1 MTLRLRGS
9 YSVSAAETPA
19 QLSLLKPITC
29 NVVFLDDKSEL
40 FKVDKHARGQLLLDL
55 VFEFLELL
63 ERDFFGLQFSDYTCN
78 PGPVL
83 RWLDS
88 TKTLKKQ
95 LRGSSAHTLWFR
107 VKFYLPDPIWLQD
120 ELTRYQIFLQVRKDI
135 LDGSLT
141 APLPILAKLAGLC
154 LQSELGDYSIEEN
167 KPGYVG
173 QFRLIPNQNA
183 EFEAQALEA
192 HMTYRTLVPSAAEL
206 EYLNIARRLD
216 LYGIHPQEVTDPSH
230 TRLSIGVSAAG
241 LVVFREKKRIHLY
254 SWQTIEKI
262 SFKGKSFFIQLKQ
275 QTPGSGFH
283 KGESS
288 TEATPFDMTVTGKFN
303 RTPTFIFDS
312 GKRAKVFWQFA
323 VTCHTFFRVKEP
335 NSVGSGSTAN
345 GRTTFHRLNAISA
358 TAGYTNTQATS
369 GFSSFF
375 HRFRNRRSLSLK
387 APSPVIER
395 TMSTLVEIRR
405 HSRSIERTSI
415 RRSSSRHFSRR
426 RGSSTAGQ
434 VSNSALSVN
443 LLNAY
448 ESTNSLYANDGVD
461 DSNPFV
467 RPGETDGD
475 ASGRF
480 YTLRRSADTSTDQK
494 GRHRGSLAS
503 RSSQSPQKPLGGPS
517 TPTRGGFGR
526 RFRASAPPSSRAN
539 NLDPRIHPTRQGSTS
554 TVSRKAGNSPEK
566 ANTGTTPT
574 EEAPFMGDS
583 KRDLMIG
590 STTTEV
596 PINMFLSL
604 PTNRLPNGDATKS
617 AGPNATNAAA
627 TPMTLA
633 GGGSNAHTPRA
644 KRNPSPAEKPPHA
657 QPSYLRNGSILKPL
671 QSNQS
676 PQHSVGDA
684 LQNGSTSAFT
694 WGPENTPKSA
704 PPLLTGDSKNGT
716 EFSEQERKI
725 SVASTVSSFD
735 ITNNDL
741 EDGLVRVQI
750 QPNSKGQ
757 FGFNFKGGADHGTP
771 VLVSR
776 VSSEMPAGMC
786 IPRLNEGDQI
796 LFINGRDISKHT
808 HDQVVNFIRAA
819 TEAHSGVLELLV
831 QPRVYLAETIA
842 DKFGGRQIPDTGD
855 APPLP
860 PKCLPEFKCSPSPPS
875 PSWMP
880 KSAQGFRPRPT
891 NKPRLNGS
899 VTARASR
906 SGTRKPD
913 ITNTERLYQSIQEL
927 ERGIED
933 GTIVMEFDRLERRLP
948 TATTVDAKTH
958 SNLSKNRYRDIS
970 PYDQTRVR
978 IQGFSGDYIN
988 ASFVKMELPKSD
1000 ETNEYIAAQGPLPN
1014 TCIDFWQMCWEQN
1027 THIIVML
1034 TSVTEHGRDKCH
1046 KYWPALNKSFEFSWT
1061 YSKALPGYPKNP
1073 GRRYQMRIAT
1083 LREEENNDF
1092 AYREFQLSR
1101 GFSNTSS
1108 RSGDMTSPQLD
1119 QVTSP
1124 RVLNGTPVENGF
1136 EARRL
1141 IQLQFINWPDHG
1153 VPDDP
1158 AHLITFVEKFR
1169 SLRGDRK
1176 VAAVV
1181 HCSAGIGR
1189 TGVVIL
1195 LDTAIDLIKAG
1206 HAVFPLELVRQMRY
1220 YREMLIQTSAQ
1231 FKFACESIVKYYYD
1245 FVRKRLPS
1253 STR

>member
-1 MTLRLRGS
+1 MDRRNLFLEDSFSDVSSISGRNTAPTDMSSSPEYVERRLADAVSHASSPMFSEALQFWAGLDRKTAVTLDRQVSVGIGRKISDCPALPNFRHYDLKSNERNRLNGCSSTS
-9 YSVSAAETPA
+9 YRRCTSSFGHCSDIDLINQADETLICSRNGKPPPMSGWGRKAPKITPA
-19 QLSLLKPITC
+19 QSVGPSDGRT
-29 NVVFLDDKSEL
+29 S
-40 FKVDKHARGQLLLDL
+40 A
-55 VFEFLELL
+55 
-63 ERDFFGLQFSDYTCN
+63 FSDGTAE
-78 PGPVL
+78 PSTAGAD
-83 RWLDS
+83 DS
-88 TKTLKKQ
+88 
-95 LRGSSAHTLWFR
+95 SD
-107 VKFYLPDPIWLQD
+107 VD
-120 ELTRYQIFLQVRKDI
+120 V
-135 LDGSLT
+135 
-141 APLPILAKLAGLC
+141 
-154 LQSELGDYSIEEN
+154 QST
-167 KPGYVG
+167 
-173 QFRLIPNQNA
+173 
-183 EFEAQALEA
+183 
-192 HMTYRTLVPSAAEL
+192 M
-206 EYLNIARRLD
+206 
-216 LYGIHPQEVTDPSH
+216 QEV
-230 TRLSIGVSAAG
+230 
-241 LVVFREKKRIHLY
+241 
-254 SWQTIEKI
+254 I
-262 SFKGKSFFIQLKQ
+262 SRTNSRCSSRA
-275 QTPGSGFH
+275 QTPSSV
-283 KGESS
+283 SS
-288 TEATPFDMTVTGKFN
+288 TLSD
-303 RTPTFIFDS
+303 
-312 GKRAKVFWQFA
+312 VFMSP
-323 VTCHTFFRVKEP
+323 RRKY
-335 NSVGSGSTAN
+335 STAN
-345 GRTTFHRLNAISA
+345 R
-358 TAGYTNTQATS
+358 
-369 GFSSFF
+369 
-375 HRFRNRRSLSLK
+375 
-387 APSPVIER
+387 PEVIY
-395 TMSTLVEIRR
+395 
-405 HSRSIERTSI
+405 
-415 RRSSSRHFSRR
+415 
-426 RGSSTAGQ
+426 
-434 VSNSALSVN
+434 VN
-443 LLNAY
+443 LN
-448 ESTNSLYANDGVD
+448 
-461 DSNPFV
+461 
-467 RPGETDGD
+467 
-475 ASGRF
+475 
-480 YTLRRSADTSTDQK
+480 
-494 GRHRGSLAS
+494 
-503 RSSQSPQKPLGGPS
+503 
-517 TPTRGGFGR
+517 TPT
-526 RFRASAPPSSRAN
+526 
-539 NLDPRIHPTRQGSTS
+539 
-554 TVSRKAGNSPEK
+554 NSPE
-566 ANTGTTPT
+566 
-574 EEAPFMGDS
+574 
-583 KRDLMIG
+583 
-590 STTTEV
+590 
-596 PINMFLSL
+596 
-604 PTNRLPNGDATKS
+604 
-617 AGPNATNAAA
+617 
-627 TPMTLA
+627 
-633 GGGSNAHTPRA
+633 
-644 KRNPSPAEKPPHA
+644 
-657 QPSYLRNGSILKPL
+657 
-671 QSNQS
+671 
-676 PQHSVGDA
+676 
-684 LQNGSTSAFT
+684 
-694 WGPENTPKSA
+694 
-704 PPLLTGDSKNGT
+704 KNGT